1 MLLLVAI
8 VLQSC
13 LLNDVATLSR
23 VEFID
28 LSRMKPTRQITTAG
42 RRVSSNPV
50 SVHPSCSKTTKVRGA
65 WWQVNLGHDYVIAG
79 VSITNARRVKRTS
92 E

>member
-13 LLNDVATLSR
+13 LLNDIATAAR
-23 VEFID
+23 AEFFD
-28 LSRMKPTRQITTAG
+28 LALKMPTRQITTAG
-42 RRVSSNPV
+42 RRNSLNPV
-50 SVHPSCSKTTKVRGA
+50 SSHPSCSQTTKVQKA
-65 WWQVNLGHDYVIAG
+65 WWQVDIGQNYHIIA
-79 VSITNARRVKRTS
+79 VALTNDRGKSTG

>member
-13 LLNDVATLSR
+13 LLNDVASLSGFT
-23 VEFID
+23 FIN
-28 LSRMKPTRQITTAG
+28 LALLKPTRQITTAG
-42 RRVSSNPV
+42 GRNSSNPV
-50 SVHPSCSKTTKVRGA
+50 GWYPTCSQTTKVPGA
-65 WWQVNLGHDYVIAG
+65 WWQVDLGHDYTVVG
-79 VSITNARRVKRTS
+79 VSLINPRSVNGTS